1 MQPPPRGSTKAEER
15 EAVVEGRKPTR
26 KISPITAPD
35 SVQRATTQLLPGRLE
50 PEDPDVFQQEI
61 RFIRLPGEAQVV
73 TLGWKMGEPPGH
85 ITLNHRSVEPLHARM
100 NYRDG
105 SWYIESL
112 ALFDPLEINRKTLK
126 VEADPRLLQNGDRVR
141 IGDIVFHFFFP

>member
-1 MQPPPRGSTKAEER
+1 
-15 EAVVEGRKPTR
+15 
-26 KISPITAPD
+26 
-35 SVQRATTQLLPGRLE
+35 
-50 PEDPDVFQQEI
+50 
-61 RFIRLPGEAQVV
+61 
-73 TLGWKMGEPPGH
+73 
-85 ITLNHRSVEPLHARM
+85 M